1 MTRRLSWLYT
11 PFSLR
16 LRLLLVNLT
25 VMGITLLA
33 VTVISHHYKSKVFLT
48 RLANLGISATAVK
61 GNFSNDTIIDLFRQ
75 VNNEG
80 EWVALGITLIAAIL
94 LSSWFIQSIHK
105 PLRSLEQVIQRFNE
119 GDLTARV
126 PPNPIPEL
134 HRIGLTLNSA
144 AARLQGVE
152 ERRQEMVGD
161 LVHELSIPLT
171 VIRGYL
177 EMLQEG
183 RLIYNPVVA
192 HHLTEE
198 TERMGR
204 LLDNLQ
210 TISIV
215 EAGCLPLHL
224 GVFELLPDLRATIAN
239 FTVPAQQNNCDLSLD
254 CPQTLPTVFAD
265 ADRVKQVLNNL
276 ISNAVR
282 YAPNSTIRIHV
293 WVMKSFLWIAV
304 SDTGRGIASADLPY
318 IFERF
323 WRSQANAENHGSGL
337 GLAIVKRLV
346 EVQGGQIEV
355 ESELGQGST
364 FRFSLPL
371 AAGQSSAKSNPTEA
385 AAIDE
390 ELHDP

>member
-48 RLANLGISATAVK
+48 RLANLGIPATAVK

-105 PLRSLEQVIQRFNE
+105 PLKSLEQVIQRFNE

-183 RLIYNPVVA
+183 RQSYSPVMA
-192 HHLTEE
+192 LQLTEE
-198 TERMGR
+198 TGRMSR

-224 GVFELLPDLRATIAN
+224 RVLELLPDLQGTIAN
-239 FTVPAQQNNCDLSLD
+239 FAVPAQQNNCVLSLD
-254 CPQTLPTVFAD
+254 CPQALPTVFAD
-265 ADRVKQVLNNL
+265 ADRVKQILNNL
-276 ISNAVR
+276 ISNAIR
-282 YAPNSTIRIHV
+282 YAPSSTIRIHV
-293 WVMKSFLWIAV
+293 WVMKPFLWIAV
-304 SDTGRGIASADLPY
+304 SDTGRGIASEDLPY

-337 GLAIVKRLV
+337 GLAIAKRLV

-371 AAGQSSAKSNPTEA
+371 AAGQSSAKSNPTEVEA
-385 AAIDE
+385 LDGE
-390 ELHDP
+390 PLDP